1 MVKHILFLSV
11 FLLSLISCDKQRRT
25 TKKIDGEWEIS
36 VYKITDTEGLAEYAV
51 CSGSYVFTSCINKS
65 IACDYTCNLTF
76 NFPSNTGIS
85 IETGTFEILPDGEF
99 MDVTCL
105 NSLNEIISIY
115 NYRILTLTKTDLQLE
130 YRDLNSKLHSLIF
143 KKKK

>member
-1 MVKHILFLSV
+1 MIKQILFLSV
-11 FLLSLISCDKQRRT
+11 FLMSLSSCDKQKRT

-51 CSGSYVFTSCINKS
+51 CSGSYVFNSCNNKS
-65 IACDYTCNLTF
+65 NACDYTCNLTF
-76 NFPSNTGIS
+76 DFPSNTGTS
-85 IETGTFEILPDGEF
+85 IETGTFEVLSDGEF

-105 NSLNEIISIY
+105 NSLNEIISAY

-130 YRDLNSKLHSLIF
+130 YSDLNSKLHSLIF

>member
-1 MVKHILFLSV
+1 MIKQILFLSV
-11 FLLSLISCDKQRRT
+11 FLMSLSSCDKQKRT

-51 CSGSYVFTSCINKS
+51 CSGSYVFNSCNNKS
-65 IACDYTCNLTF
+65 NACDYTCNLTF
-76 NFPSNTGIS
+76 DFPSNTGTS
-85 IETGTFEILPDGEF
+85 IETGTFEVLSDGEF
-99 MDVTCL
+99 LDVTCL
-105 NSLNEIISIY
+105 NSLNEIISAY

-130 YRDLNSKLHSLIF
+130 YSDLNSKLHSLIF